1 MILTIQKNKLYT
13 CRNSSVNGSDPE
25 LRKVNCVDIEYRI
38 NRSDRG
44 LISLFTTAV
53 LAQSVEHVTAELEV
67 VGLIPGAGPILR
79 VLK

>member
-1 MILTIQKNKLYT
+1 MQKNKLYT
-13 CRNSSVNGSDPE
+13 CRNSSVNGRDPE
-25 LRKVNCVDIEYRI
+25 LGKVNCVDIEYRI

-53 LAQSVEHVTAELEV
+53 LAQSVEHVPAELEV
-67 VGLIPGAGPILR
+67 VGLIPGAGPTLR